1 MAVAPAQIQ
10 QGIEFLQVVFWENAV
25 EIAVLQ
31 IQGATLRLEQ
41 VDLILQVDGMAV
53 KGRGLIAQADV
64 EVVGK
69 LTVAFQ
75 GE

>member
-31 IQGATLRLEQ
+31 IQGATLRLER

-53 KGRGLIAQADV
+53 KGRGLLIQA
-64 EVVGK
+64 
-69 LTVAFQ
+69 AC
-75 GE
+75 